1 MEDRYF
7 ARNPRYAPP
16 NIRKQVAE
24 RPGPAPVFPQ
34 SVTVERFND
43 FDRANRFTSACSP
56 TIYRDMLIGS
66 PYETYS
72 FVCELVV

>member
-1 MEDRYF
+1 M
-7 ARNPRYAPP
+7 PRILVMRLLTYASRWPSDL
-16 NIRKQVAE
+16 
-24 RPGPAPVFPQ
+24 GPAPVFPQ